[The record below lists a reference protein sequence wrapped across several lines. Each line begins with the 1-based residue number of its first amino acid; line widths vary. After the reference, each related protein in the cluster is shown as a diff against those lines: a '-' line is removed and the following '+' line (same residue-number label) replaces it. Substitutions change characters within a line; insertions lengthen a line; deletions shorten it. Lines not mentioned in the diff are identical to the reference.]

1 MKRKWKILVFLI
13 SITCILMI
21 IAGVAFTLSQ
31 LPVIKE
37 LPIIGEKI
45 TVISIKGG
53 ITSEECSRDLLG
65 GSSKCTSVGEIRR
78 KLENAEGDSTVR
90 AVILDINSGGGSVVA
105 SREMMRAVRG
115 FRKPIV
121 ARIGE
126 VGASGAYYVASAT
139 DKIIADADSL
149 TGSIGVVMT
158 VQHYYGLYEKL
169 GINVT
174 VIKAGESKDIGSP
187 YREMTEEEKG
197 ELKEMIDKI
206 YYDFVRDV
214 SVNRNL
220 SFSYVE
226 NISDG
231 SIYLGSEAK
240 ELGLVDYLGGMD
252 KAVEVASELGGIRG
266 TPSVKRE
273 ETRRT
278 LIDIFPYMKDYIL
291 KVILDGES

>member
-1 MKRKWKILVFLI
+1 LT
-13 SITCILMI
+13 SITCILLI

-31 LPVIKE
+31 LSVIKE

-45 TVISIKGG
+45 MVISIRGG

-78 KLENAEGDSTVR
+78 KLENAEGDGTVR

-231 SIYLGSEAK
+231 SIYLGSEAR

-252 KAVEVASELGGIRG
+252 KAIEVASELGGIRG

-273 ETRRT
+273 ETMRT
-278 LIDIFPYMKDYIL
+278 LIDIFPYMREYIL
-291 KVILDGES
+291 KLILDGGS

>member
-1 MKRKWKILVFLI
+1 MKRKWKILVFLT
-13 SITCILMI
+13 SITCILLI

-31 LPVIKE
+31 LSVIKE

-45 TVISIKGG
+45 MVISIRGG

-78 KLENAEGDSTVR
+78 KLENAEGDGTVR

-231 SIYLGSEAK
+231 SIYLGSEAR

-252 KAVEVASELGGIRG
+252 KAIEVASELGGIRG

-273 ETRRT
+273 ETMRT
-278 LIDIFPYMKDYIL
+278 LIDIFPYMREYIL
-291 KVILDGES
+291 KLILDGGS